1 MELFLLIHCS
11 FVAGDFDYTKRGIIT
26 TNSFNLNVGGAF
38 NNNNSANDFVWAT
51 NDILTVSGSANIDAA
66 SFNNS
71 GTITINNSFDITAA
85 SFNNS
90 GTISTNT
97 NLNTTVSS
105 TVSGSFNNTGG
116 EVSADTVSLSV
127 AGDFDYVAD
136 FLNNGTISNG
146 ALNLTVGG
154 DFSNNDSS
162 SDLDWGVNDSLT
174 VLGSAFVT
182 ADSFNNSGFITVN
195 SFDITATDFT
205 NSGTISANTT
215 LNTTVASTVLGSFD
229 NTGGVVSAD
238 TFNLNVAG
246 DFDDT
251 KKGIINAN
259 YFNLIAGG
267 DFINDDTNNDFVL
280 GENDSLIILGEFTI
294 TTDNYIQS
302 GMVDVA
308 GALAISAIGD
318 FTNHTAGSISAAI
331 LAITVDGIIDNDGT
345 FTTTSSLTIDTDT
358 IHNSG
363 SITATTFLTINA
375 TNDVFSGGSIETS
388 TLAIDAGRNFGIS
401 GTITTDSLNIT
412 AGYTALNTGTIVSGS
427 LDITTDDFF
436 RNLAG
441 GDISVDSLNITAG
454 GKVTNIATI
463 NAGTLNIIANNDSSR
478 TNDTTGFYVSNRGDI
493 TVTNLINI
501 TAVDNFYNTGDI
513 TADTLAIEAKSVL
526 LLNTD
531 SIEPYDGGDIYLT
544 GDSSFIAD
552 GGDGVD
558 GGIIVNRGNIDLG
571 NNILDISADSFTNH
585 AGANVT
591 ADTLN
596 LTVNSF
602 INDGTID
609 AVIISDTTIDQ

>member
-1 MELFLLIHCS
+1 ML
-11 FVAGDFDYTKRGIIT
+11 TIT
-26 TNSFNLNVGGAF
+26 TN
-38 NNNNSANDFVWAT
+38 
-51 NDILTVSGSANIDAA
+51 
-66 SFNNS
+66 
-71 GTITINNSFDITAA
+71 
-85 SFNNS
+85 
-90 GTISTNT
+90 
-97 NLNTTVSS
+97 
-105 TVSGSFNNTGG
+105 
-116 EVSADTVSLSV
+116 
-127 AGDFDYVAD
+127 
-136 FLNNGTISNG
+136 
-146 ALNLTVGG
+146 
-154 DFSNNDSS
+154 
-162 SDLDWGVNDSLT
+162 
-174 VLGSAFVT
+174 
-182 ADSFNNSGFITVN
+182 
-195 SFDITATDFT
+195 
-205 NSGTISANTT
+205 
-215 LNTTVASTVLGSFD
+215 
-229 NTGGVVSAD
+229 
-238 TFNLNVAG
+238 
-246 DFDDT
+246 
-251 KKGIINAN
+251 
-259 YFNLIAGG
+259 
-267 DFINDDTNNDFVL
+267 
-280 GENDSLIILGEFTI
+280 
-294 TTDNYIQS
+294 NYIQS

-363 SITATTFLTINA
+363 SITANTFLTINA

-463 NAGTLNIIANNDSSR
+463 NARTLNIIANNDSSR

-531 SIEPYDGGDIYLT
+531 SIEPYDGGDIYLN

-609 AVIISDTTIDQ
+609 AVVVSDATIDQ